1 MSETQSGDNGGNGSG
16 GTGDN
21 GGAAAGT
28 GNGGQAGQTAQPS
41 IRIAAQYIKDLSFEN
56 PNAPQ
61 TLAPQGN
68 PPQIQVGIDVQARGL
83 DQTNFEVSLRINAE
97 AKYNDQTAFVV
108 ELLYGS
114 VFVLENIPQE
124 SLEPICLIEC
134 PRLIFPFARRVLSDV
149 TRDGGFPPL
158 LLDPIDFVAL
168 YQRNKASQQQAAQ
181 AGGDGGNGE
190 GETKA
195 G

>member
-1 MSETQSGDNGGNGSG
+1 MSETNTGAGNGAGGAEGAGGNGESG
-16 GTGDN
+16 TDS
-21 GGAAAGT
+21 GAAAG
-28 GNGGQAGQTAQPS
+28 QAAQPS

-61 TLAPQGN
+61 TLGSQGTQ
-68 PPQIQVGIDVQARGL
+68 PQIQIGIDVQARGL
-83 DQTNFEVSLRINAE
+83 NDTNYEVSLRINAE
-97 AKYNDQTAFVV
+97 AKYNDQSAFVV

-134 PRLIFPFARRVLSDV
+134 PRLIFPFARRVLADV

-168 YQRNKASQQQAAQ
+168 YQRNKANQQQAAGAQ
-181 AGGDGGNGE
+181 AGGEGGDE
-190 GETKA
+190 AKTE
-195 G
+195 